1 MDTCGGIR
9 GKKKV
14 HFADDLCQ
22 LTLSKPGI
30 SKNKHLPRG
39 AEEHIF
45 QEHPHSSGITLLIM
59 FFMSGYVLG
68 SRVNRHP
75 HWCLYLSV
83 GGLLIA
89 ILYPK
94 C

>member
-1 MDTCGGIR
+1 MSINVVKAR
-9 GKKKV
+9 Q
-14 HFADDLCQ
+14 FQ
-22 LTLSKPGI
+22 
-30 SKNKHLPRG
+30 NKHPPRG

-59 FFMSGYVLG
+59 FFMPGYVLG
-68 SRVNRHP
+68 SRLNRHP

-83 GGLLIA
+83 GGFLIA

-94 C
+94 MLKLNSVTLV